1 MNSRWTTHPIKR
13 GDRLVSTR
21 HNVAGD
27 IEILKCLGRYSVL
40 TAADIAALTRRSYRA
55 VIARLNLLKRKPN
68 ELIQVHR
75 SQLESP
81 RLYQW
86 SPQAFHL
93 TNKGIAKLQ
102 EIGLESAHREPSIHF
117 IHQLTESQTAA
128 SFEIGAR
135 EYLIPFNEI
144 LTSPS
149 TPRAIRESGDHTIPV
164 RFNYRGKDHDYK
176 LTPDGRPFGIAY
188 PDDTY
193 RFCVFETDCAS
204 EPLVSSNRDR
214 QAIETK
220 LAAYLTVLEQRLYET
235 HFGFPNLTIL
245 FTSTTKTRVKNM
257 VELLESMSTKYLN
270 CFGFAQF
277 STIIG
282 DTPQPTDRGW
292 AINRPWL
299 QCGGKTLNL
308 GDA

>member
-1 MNSRWTTHPIKR
+1 MNSRWSTNPIKR
-13 GDRLVSTR
+13 RGEVVSIR
-21 HNVAGD
+21 PNAPGD
-27 IEILKCLGRYSVL
+27 IEILKCLGRYTVL
-40 TAADIAALTRRSYRA
+40 TAEDIAALTRRSYGA

-81 RLYQW
+81 RLFQW
-86 SPQAFHL
+86 SAQALHL

-102 EIGLESAHREPSIHF
+102 EIGFEVAHRETSIHF

-135 EYLIPFNEI
+135 DRLIPFSEI

-149 TPRAIRESGDHTIPV
+149 TPKAIRESGDHTIPV
-164 RFNYRGKDHDYK
+164 SFSYKGKGYDYK
-176 LTPDGRPFGIAY
+176 LTPDGRPFGISY

-220 LAAYLTVLEQRLYET
+220 FAAYLTVLENGLYET
-235 HFGFPNLTIL
+235 HWGFPNLTVL
-245 FTSTTKTRVKNM
+245 FTSTTKTRVENM
-257 VELLESMSTKYLN
+257 MALLASMSAKYPN
-270 CFGFAQF
+270 CFGFQVF
-277 STIIG
+277 PTIVS
-282 DTPQPTDRGW
+282 DAKQPVAGF
-292 AINRPWL
+292 AINQPWL
-299 QCGGKTLNL
+299 QVGGKTLNL
-308 GDA
+308 GES